1 VEISPSTV
9 ATTLRDVLSF
19 DSTSFRKYPVQAELA
34 RAISTSLQIS
44 ERNYD
49 TSLNNIT
56 TCSLIRD
63 TCDI

>member
-1 VEISPSTV
+1 VETSPSIV

-19 DSTSFRKYPVQAELA
+19 DSTSFRKDPVQAELA

-56 TCSLIRD
+56 TYSLIRD